1 MQLVIRSLPGD
12 KKQRKKKNHQS
23 KGKNY
28 YWKAVHNSEGGGGA
42 ILLFQQA
49 SKDNGVFT
57 TQKVEAEPYYSS
69 NKPLKTTV
77 LVQDHKQP
85 S

>member
-28 YWKAVHNSEGGGGA
+28 YWKAVHNSEGGG
-42 ILLFQQA
+42 
-49 SKDNGVFT
+49 
-57 TQKVEAEPYYSS
+57 EAEPYCSS
-69 NKPLKTTV
+69 NKPLKTTA